1 MGLGLGSAAGR
12 WSRELGS
19 TVAAHLGPRQVS
31 SPARAAGISLQSAAH
46 AHAHAHAAAI
56 AADAAAAAA
65 APPPPQPER
74 QPRSAAAAVAAALAA
89 GPAHSAATTAAAA
102 LAKGVDPVTMARCGP
117 ARLPAAPLSHA
128 QAARKA
134 AAAMSSR
141 ELGV

>member
-31 SPARAAGISLQSAAH
+31 SPARAAGISLQSA

-134 AAAMSSR
+134 AAALSSR